1 MAKKHYRKPHSYKRK
16 KSIFKQRL
24 FWFSILGILLLC
36 GVFYSLFFLQLFQ
49 VEKIIVNGNSKV
61 EASDVKSLVENKIDS
76 KILFFGTKSIFA
88 VKTSQIRENLLN
100 LFPQIAEAK
109 VSRGFLDAIIVS
121 LVERQGMAIWCQ
133 AENCFLI
140 DKAGVIFESVKESS
154 DLLELRNSEYREN
167 IALGE
172 VVLSSEKMSQIIQ
185 IKGGLDFP
193 VIRVLL
199 VSEERLNV
207 ETAEGWEIYF
217 NLKGD
222 LNWQLTELSL
232 VLEKQISAQERTEL
246 QYIDLRF
253 SRVFYK

>member
-1 MAKKHYRKPHSYKRK
+1 
-16 KSIFKQRL
+16 
-24 FWFSILGILLLC
+24 
-36 GVFYSLFFLQLFQ
+36 
-49 VEKIIVNGNSKV
+49 
-61 EASDVKSLVENKIDS
+61 
-76 KILFFGTKSIFA
+76 
-88 VKTSQIRENLLN
+88 
-100 LFPQIAEAK
+100 